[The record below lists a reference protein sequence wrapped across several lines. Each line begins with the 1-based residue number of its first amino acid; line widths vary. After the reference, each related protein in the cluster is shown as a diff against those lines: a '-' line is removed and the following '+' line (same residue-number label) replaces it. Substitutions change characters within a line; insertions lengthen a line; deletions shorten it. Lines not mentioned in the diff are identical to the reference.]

1 MLLLIVYVLVALGF
15 SFLCSVAESVLL
27 SVTRPY
33 ISLLE
38 REGHKSGGLLRQLK
52 DDINAP
58 LAAILTLNTVA
69 HTVGAAGAGAQA
81 AAVFGN
87 HYLGIASAILTLLIL
102 VFSEIIPKTL
112 GAVYWRQLAPATAY
126 ALRYLVILL
135 KPFVWLSEWL
145 TKGMARGPTM
155 TGFSREEFAV
165 MAELGEAEG
174 QLERHESSILHNLF
188 YTLRDHTV
196 REVMTP
202 RTVVFSLSQDMSIA
216 DAYEYVDKSRFSRIP
231 VYEQDDPDYVVGF
244 VLKQDLLSAYIRGET
259 EGNLRERQLRE
270 LRRDLLMLP
279 ETAAIYQ
286 AFHKMLS
293 RRVQISAVVDEYGSL
308 EGLVTLE
315 DILETLLGE
324 EIVDEA
330 DKTPDR
336 QELAKR
342 LWRWRS
348 KRYGLRVD
356 ETAQEQQAETEPQE
370 QLQEIIRE
378 DRPDIDPSPV
388 AGEDGNPEK
397 KSAGAEPFDKGPQ
410 EKTKPDDRGES

>member
-1 MLLLIVYVLVALGF
+1 MLLLVIYVLIALGF
-15 SFLCSVAESVLL
+15 SFLCSIAEAVIL

-38 REGHKSGGLLRQLK
+38 REGHRSGRVLRRLK
-52 DDINAP
+52 EDINAP

-81 AAVFGN
+81 AAVFGS

-126 ALRYLVILL
+126 VLRYLVLLL

-145 TKGMARGPTM
+145 TRGLAHGPTL

-165 MAELGEAEG
+165 MAEIGEAEG

-188 YTLRDHTV
+188 FTLRDHTV

-202 RTVVFSLSQDMSIA
+202 RTVVFSLSEAMSVG
-216 DAYEYVDKSRFSRIP
+216 DAYEQVEKSRFSRIP
-231 VYEQDDPDYVVGF
+231 VYEQDDPDLVVGF
-244 VLKQDLLSAYIRGET
+244 VLKQDLLQAYARGVRDDT
-259 EGNLRERQLRE
+259 LRS

-286 AFHKMLS
+286 VFHKMLA
-293 RRVQISAVVDEYGSL
+293 RRVQITAVVDEYGSL
-308 EGLVTLE
+308 EGVVTLE

-336 QELAKR
+336 QALAKR

-356 ETAQEQQAETEPQE
+356 EDAQREQEGDEPQDVLRDE
-370 QLQEIIRE
+370 IQRQLGEESGFDQHAQ
-378 DRPDIDPSPV
+378 DPDTGGSP
-388 AGEDGNPEK
+388 AQDKNKSDGNDEK
-397 KSAGAEPFDKGPQ
+397 K
-410 EKTKPDDRGES
+410 

>member
-1 MLLLIVYVLVALGF
+1 MLLLIIYVLIALGF
-15 SFLCSVAESVLL
+15 SFLCSIAESVIL
-27 SVTRPY
+27 SVTKPY

-38 REGHKSGGLLRQLK
+38 REGHAAGRVLRRLK

-58 LAAILTLNTVA
+58 LAAILTLNTIA
-69 HTVGAAGAGAQA
+69 HTAGAAGAGAQA
-81 AAVFGN
+81 AAVFGS
-87 HYLGIASAILTLLIL
+87 HYLGLASAVLTLLIL

-112 GAVYWRQLAPATAY
+112 GALYWRQLAPVTAY
-126 ALRYLVILL
+126 SLRYLVWVL
-135 KPFVWLSEWL
+135 KPFVWLSDWL
-145 TKGMARGPTM
+145 TRGMARGPTL

-174 QLERHESSILHNLF
+174 QLERRETSILHNLF
-188 YTLRDHTV
+188 FTLRDHTV

-202 RTVVFSLSQDMSIA
+202 RTVVFSLSRDLTVA
-216 DAYEYVDKSRFSRIP
+216 EAYPEVEKSRFSRIP
-231 VYEQDDPDYVVGF
+231 IFEQGDPDLVVGF
-244 VLKQDLLSAYIRGET
+244 VLKQDLLLAYTRGESET
-259 EGNLRERQLRE
+259 PLKNLGRE
-270 LRRDLLMLP
+270 LLMLP

-286 AFHKMLS
+286 VFHKMLA

-348 KRYGLRVD
+348 RRYGLRVD
-356 ETAQEQQAETEPQE
+356 EDATSELELAE
-370 QLQEIIRE
+370 
-378 DRPDIDPSPV
+378 
-388 AGEDGNPEK
+388 EDGSIHDDPAAD
-397 KSAGAEPFDKGPQ
+397 SGSPA
-410 EKTKPDDRGES
+410 PDTGDGKRDDSKD

>member
-1 MLLLIVYVLVALGF
+1 MLLLIIYVLVALGF
-15 SFLCSVAESVLL
+15 SFLCSIAESVIL

-33 ISLLE
+33 IGLLE
-38 REGHKSGGLLRQLK
+38 REGHRSGPLLQQLK

-87 HYLGIASAILTLLIL
+87 AYLGIASAVLTLLIL

-112 GAVYWRQLAPATAY
+112 GALYWRQLAPVTAY
-126 ALRYLVILL
+126 GLRYLVIVL

-145 TKGMARGPTM
+145 TRGLVRGPTL

-174 QLERHESSILHNLF
+174 QLERQESSIVHNLF
-188 YTLRDHTV
+188 FTLRDQTV

-202 RTVVFSLSQDMSIA
+202 RTVVFSLSQELSIGE
-216 DAYEYVDKSRFSRIP
+216 AYEPVEKSRFSRIP
-231 VYEQDDPDYVVGF
+231 VYEQDNPDLVVGF
-244 VLKQDLLSAYIRGET
+244 ILKQDLLQEYARGERDRS
-259 EGNLRERQLRE
+259 LRT

-279 ETAAIYQ
+279 DTAAIYQ
-286 AFHKMLS
+286 VFHKMLA
-293 RRVQISAVVDEYGSL
+293 RRLQISAVVDEYGSL

-330 DKTPDR
+330 DRAPDR
-336 QELAKR
+336 QEVARR
-342 LWRWRS
+342 LWRLRS
-348 KRYGLRVD
+348 RRYGLRVD
-356 ETAQEQQAETEPQE
+356 ESAEIERQTPEPA
-370 QLQEIIRE
+370 
-378 DRPDIDPSPV
+378 RPPRGAPPHKK
-388 AGEDGNPEK
+388 GEPEN
-397 KSAGAEPFDKGPQ
+397 
-410 EKTKPDDRGES
+410 